1 MTATSPAGLAVG
13 RWTVD
18 PAHSTAT
25 FRVRSLGRTV
35 TGNVPIT
42 EGTVDVDE
50 SGRPRAICG
59 SLDLGAIDT
68 GNPRRD
74 KDLRKPRF
82 LDLDRY
88 PAMTF
93 AADSITASPDAG
105 WRVTGQLAV
114 RGTSV
119 RLAGDA
125 EVSPDD
131 RSATVT
137 AHTQLDRRTLGI
149 WAPRIMIGHAIDITV
164 TAQLQVGRV
173 PSAASTC

>member
-1 MTATSPAGLAVG
+1 VTTTSPAGLAVG

-93 AADSITASPDAG
+93 AADSTTETPAG
-105 WRVTGQLAV
+105 WQVTGQLAV

-125 EVSPDD
+125 EVAPDD
-131 RSATVT
+131 RSATVI

-149 WAPRIMIGHAIDITV
+149 RAPRIMIGHVIDITV
-164 TAQLQVGRV
+164 TAQMQVGRV

>member
-1 MTATSPAGLAVG
+1 MTTTSPTSLAVG
-13 RWTVD
+13 RWTAD
-18 PAHSTAT
+18 PAPSTAT

-50 SGRPRAICG
+50 SGRPRAISG
-59 SLDLGAIDT
+59 SLDLGSLNT

-93 AADSITASPDAG
+93 AADSITASPAG
-105 WRVTGQLAV
+105 WQVTGTLAV

-125 EVSPDD
+125 AASSHEG
-131 RSATVT
+131 SATVT
-137 AHTQLDRRTLGI
+137 AHTRLDRRALGI
-149 WAPRIMIGHAIDITV
+149 RAPGIMIGHAIDITV
-164 TAQLQVGRV
+164 TATLRLTTQQ
-173 PSAASTC
+173 

>member
-1 MTATSPAGLAVG
+1 VTTTSPAGLAVG

-42 EGTVDVDE
+42 AGTVDVDE
-50 SGRPRAICG
+50 SGRPRAISG

-82 LDLDRY
+82 LDLDRH

-93 AADSITASPDAG
+93 AADSITVSPDAG

-125 EVSPDD
+125 TVSPDD

-137 AHTQLDRRTLGI
+137 AHTQLDRRALGI
-149 WAPRIMIGHAIDITV
+149 RAPRIMIGHAIDITV
-164 TAQLQVGRV
+164 TAALRLTAQQ
-173 PSAASTC
+173 

>member
-1 MTATSPAGLAVG
+1 MTTTSPAGLAVG
-13 RWTVD
+13 RWTAD
-18 PAHSTAT
+18 PAHSTAA

-50 SGRPRAICG
+50 SGRPRAISG

-74 KDLRKPRF
+74 EDLRKQRF

-93 AADSITASPDAG
+93 AADTTTETPAG

-125 EVSPDD
+125 VVSPHD

-137 AHTQLDRRTLGI
+137 AHTQLDRRALGI
-149 WAPRIMIGHAIDITV
+149 RAPRIMIGHTVDITV
-164 TAQLQVGRV
+164 TAALRLTAQQ
-173 PSAASTC
+173 

>member
-1 MTATSPAGLAVG
+1 VTTTSPAGLAVG

-42 EGTVDVDE
+42 NGIVDVDE
-50 SGRPRAICG
+50 SGRPRAISG

-93 AADSITASPDAG
+93 AADSITASSAG
-105 WRVTGQLAV
+105 WLVTGQLAV

-125 EVSPDD
+125 TVAPHD

-137 AHTQLDRRTLGI
+137 AHTHLDRRALGI
-149 WAPRIMIGHAIDITV
+149 RAPRIMIGHAIDITV
-164 TAQLQVGRV
+164 TAALRLTARQ
-173 PSAASTC
+173 

>member
-1 MTATSPAGLAVG
+1 MTTTSPADLAVG

-18 PAHSTAT
+18 PARSTAT
-25 FRVRSLGRTV
+25 FRVRGLGRTV

-42 EGTVDVDE
+42 EGTMDVDE
-50 SGRPRAICG
+50 SGRPRAISG
-59 SLDLGAIDT
+59 SLDLGAVDT

-82 LDLDRY
+82 LDLDRC

-93 AADSITASPDAG
+93 AADSITASPAG
-105 WRVTGQLAV
+105 WQVTGTLAV

-125 EVSPDD
+125 AASSHEG
-131 RSATVT
+131 SATVT
-137 AHTQLDRRTLGI
+137 AHTRLDRRALGI
-149 WAPRIMIGHAIDITV
+149 QAPGIMIGHAIDVTV
-164 TAQLQVGRV
+164 TATLRLTTQQ
-173 PSAASTC
+173 

>member
-1 MTATSPAGLAVG
+1 VTTTSSADLAVG

-18 PAHSTAT
+18 PARSTAT

-42 EGTVDVDE
+42 EGTMDVDE
-50 SGRPRAICG
+50 SGRPRAISG
-59 SLDLGAIDT
+59 SLDLGAVDT

-93 AADSITASPDAG
+93 AADSITASPAG
-105 WRVTGQLAV
+105 WRVTGTLGV

-125 EVSPDD
+125 AASSQDG
-131 RSATVT
+131 SATVT
-137 AHTQLDRRTLGI
+137 AHTQLDRRALGI
-149 WAPRIMIGHAIDITV
+149 RAPGIMIGHAIDITV
-164 TAQLQVGRV
+164 TATLRLTAEQ
-173 PSAASTC
+173 

>member
-1 MTATSPAGLAVG
+1 MTTTSPADLAVG

-18 PAHSTAT
+18 PARSTAT

-42 EGTVDVDE
+42 EGTMDVDE
-50 SGRPRAICG
+50 SGRPRAISG
-59 SLDLGAIDT
+59 SLDLGAVDT

-93 AADSITASPDAG
+93 AADSITVSPAG
-105 WRVTGQLAV
+105 WQVTGTLAV

-125 EVSPDD
+125 AASSHEG
-131 RSATVT
+131 SATVT
-137 AHTQLDRRTLGI
+137 AHTRLDRSDLGI
-149 WAPRIMIGHAIDITV
+149 RAPGIMIGHAIDITV
-164 TAQLQVGRV
+164 TAALRLTG
-173 PSAASTC
+173 P

>member
-1 MTATSPAGLAVG
+1 VTTTSPADLAVG

-18 PAHSTAT
+18 PARSTAT

-42 EGTVDVDE
+42 EGTMDVDE
-50 SGRPRAICG
+50 SGRPRAISG
-59 SLDLGAIDT
+59 SLDLGAVDT

-93 AADSITASPDAG
+93 AADSIIASPAG
-105 WRVTGQLAV
+105 WQVTGTLGV

-125 EVSPDD
+125 AASAQDG
-131 RSATVT
+131 SATVT
-137 AHTQLDRRTLGI
+137 AHTRLDRRALGI
-149 WAPRIMIGHAIDITV
+149 RAPGIMIGHAIDITV
-164 TAQLQVGRV
+164 TAALRLTAQR
-173 PSAASTC
+173 

>member
-1 MTATSPAGLAVG
+1 MTTTSPTGLAVG

-42 EGTVDVDE
+42 EGTMDVDE
-50 SGRPRAICG
+50 SGRPRAISG
-59 SLDLGAIDT
+59 SLDLDAVDT

-93 AADSITASPDAG
+93 AADSITASSAG
-105 WRVTGQLAV
+105 WQVTGTLAV

-119 RLAGDA
+119 RVAGDA
-125 EVSPDD
+125 AVYPQEG
-131 RSATVT
+131 SANVT
-137 AHTQLDRRTLGI
+137 AHTQLDRRALGI
-149 WAPRIMIGHAIDITV
+149 RALAIMIGHAIDITV
-164 TAQLQVGRV
+164 TATLRLTAQQ
-173 PSAASTC
+173 

>member
-1 MTATSPAGLAVG
+1 MTTTSPPGLAVG

-35 TGNVPIT
+35 TGNVPFT
-42 EGTVDVDE
+42 EGTMDVDE
-50 SGRPRAICG
+50 SGRPRAISG

-93 AADSITASPDAG
+93 AADSITASPAG
-105 WRVTGQLAV
+105 WRVTGTLEAV

-125 EVSPDD
+125 AASSHEGST
-131 RSATVT
+131 TVT
-137 AHTQLDRRTLGI
+137 AHTQLDRRALGI
-149 WAPRIMIGHAIDITV
+149 RAPAIMIGHAIDITV
-164 TAQLQVGRV
+164 TATLRLTAQQ
-173 PSAASTC
+173 

>member
-1 MTATSPAGLAVG
+1 MTTTSPAGLAVG

-42 EGTVDVDE
+42 DGTVDVDE
-50 SGRPRAICG
+50 SGRPRAISG

-93 AADSITASPDAG
+93 AADSITVSPDGG

-125 EVSPDD
+125 TVSPHD

-149 WAPRIMIGHAIDITV
+149 RAPRIMIGHAIDITV
-164 TAQLQVGRV
+164 TAALRPTAQQ
-173 PSAASTC
+173 

>member
-1 MTATSPAGLAVG
+1 VTTTSPADLAVG

-18 PAHSTAT
+18 PARSTAT

-42 EGTVDVDE
+42 EGTMDVDE
-50 SGRPRAICG
+50 NGRPQTISG
-59 SLDLGAIDT
+59 SLDLGAVDT

-93 AADSITASPDAG
+93 AADSITASPAG
-105 WRVTGQLAV
+105 WRVTGTLAV

-125 EVSPDD
+125 AASSHEG
-131 RSATVT
+131 SATVT
-137 AHTQLDRRTLGI
+137 THTRLDRRALGI
-149 WAPRIMIGHAIDITV
+149 RAPGIMIGHAIDITV
-164 TAQLQVGRV
+164 TATLRLTAQR
-173 PSAASTC
+173 

>member
-1 MTATSPAGLAVG
+1 VTTTSPADLAAG

-18 PAHSTAT
+18 PARSTAT

-42 EGTVDVDE
+42 EGTMDVDE
-50 SGRPRAICG
+50 SGRPRTISG
-59 SLDLGAIDT
+59 SLDLGAVDT

-93 AADSITASPDAG
+93 AADSITASSAG

-114 RGTSV
+114 RSTSA
-119 RLAGDA
+119 RLAGDVTVA
-125 EVSPDD
+125 PHD

-137 AHTQLDRRTLGI
+137 AHTHLDRRALGI
-149 WAPRIMIGHAIDITV
+149 RAPRIMIGHAIDITV
-164 TAQLQVGRV
+164 TAALRLTARQ
-173 PSAASTC
+173 

>member
-1 MTATSPAGLAVG
+1 MTTTSQADLAVG

-18 PAHSTAT
+18 PARSTAT

-42 EGTVDVDE
+42 NGIVDVDE
-50 SGRPRAICG
+50 SGRPRAISG

-93 AADSITASPDAG
+93 AADSITASPAG
-105 WRVTGQLAV
+105 WQVTGTLAV

-125 EVSPDD
+125 AASSHEG
-131 RSATVT
+131 SATVT
-137 AHTQLDRRTLGI
+137 AHTRLDRRALGI
-149 WAPRIMIGHAIDITV
+149 RAPGIMIGHAIDITV
-164 TAQLQVGRV
+164 TATLRLTAQQ
-173 PSAASTC
+173 

>member
-1 MTATSPAGLAVG
+1 VTTTSPTGLAVG

-35 TGNVPIT
+35 AGNVPIT
-42 EGTVDVDE
+42 EGTMDVDE
-50 SGRPRAICG
+50 SGRPRAISG
-59 SLDLGAIDT
+59 SLDLDAVDT

-93 AADSITASPDAG
+93 AADSITASSAG
-105 WRVTGQLAV
+105 WQVTGTLAV

-125 EVSPDD
+125 AVSPHD

-137 AHTQLDRRTLGI
+137 AHTRLDRSDLGVR
-149 WAPRIMIGHAIDITV
+149 APAIMIGHAIDITV
-164 TAQLQVGRV
+164 TATLRLTG
-173 PSAASTC
+173 P

>member
-1 MTATSPAGLAVG
+1 MTTTSPADLAVG

-18 PAHSTAT
+18 PARSTAT

-42 EGTVDVDE
+42 EGTMDVDE
-50 SGRPRAICG
+50 SGRPRAISG
-59 SLDLGAIDT
+59 SLDLGSLDT

-93 AADSITASPDAG
+93 AADSITASPAG
-105 WRVTGQLAV
+105 WQVTGTLAV

-125 EVSPDD
+125 AASAHEG
-131 RSATVT
+131 SATVT
-137 AHTQLDRRTLGI
+137 AHTRLDRRALGI
-149 WAPRIMIGHAIDITV
+149 RAPGIMIGHTIDITV
-164 TAQLQVGRV
+164 TAALRLTVQR
-173 PSAASTC
+173 

>member
-1 MTATSPAGLAVG
+1 MTTTSPASLAVG
-13 RWTVD
+13 SWTVD

-35 TGNVPIT
+35 TGTVPIT

-50 SGRPRAICG
+50 SGQPPAISG

-82 LDLDRY
+82 LDLARY

-93 AADSITASPDAG
+93 AADSTIASPAG
-105 WRVTGQLAV
+105 WRVTGNLAV

-119 RLAGDA
+119 RLTGDA
-125 EVSPDD
+125 AVSPQG

-137 AHTQLDRRTLGI
+137 AHIQLDRRALGI
-149 WAPRIMIGHAIDITV
+149 RAPRIMIGHTIDITV
-164 TAQLQVGRV
+164 TAALRLT
-173 PSAASTC
+173 A

>member
-1 MTATSPAGLAVG
+1 MTTTSPTSLAVG

-18 PAHSTAT
+18 PAHSIAT

-35 TGNVPIT
+35 TGNIPIT
-42 EGTVDVDE
+42 EGTMDVDE
-50 SGRPRAICG
+50 SGRPRAISG
-59 SLDLGAIDT
+59 SLDLAAVDT

-93 AADSITASPDAG
+93 AADSITASPAG
-105 WRVTGQLAV
+105 WQVTGTLAV

-125 EVSPDD
+125 AVSPHD

-137 AHTQLDRRTLGI
+137 AHTQLDRRALGI
-149 WAPRIMIGHAIDITV
+149 RAPAIMIGHAIDITV
-164 TAQLQVGRV
+164 TATLCLTAQQ
-173 PSAASTC
+173 

>member
-1 MTATSPAGLAVG
+1 VTTTSPAGLAVG

-35 TGNVPIT
+35 TGNIPIT
-42 EGTVDVDE
+42 EGTMDVDE
-50 SGRPRAICG
+50 SGRPRAISG
-59 SLDLGAIDT
+59 SLDLDAVDT

-93 AADSITASPDAG
+93 AADSITASPAD
-105 WRVTGQLAV
+105 WRITGTLAV

-125 EVSPDD
+125 TVSPHD

-137 AHTQLDRRTLGI
+137 AHTQLDRRALGI
-149 WAPRIMIGHAIDITV
+149 RAPAIMIGHAIDITV
-164 TAQLQVGRV
+164 TATLRLIAQQ
-173 PSAASTC
+173 

>member
-1 MTATSPAGLAVG
+1 VTTTSPTSLAVG

-35 TGNVPIT
+35 TGNVPII
-42 EGTVDVDE
+42 EGTMDVDE
-50 SGRPRAICG
+50 SGRPRAISG
-59 SLDLGAIDT
+59 SLDLDAIDT

-93 AADSITASPDAG
+93 AAGSITASSAG
-105 WRVTGQLAV
+105 WQVTGTLAV

-125 EVSPDD
+125 AVSPHD

-137 AHTQLDRRTLGI
+137 AHTQLDRRALGI
-149 WAPRIMIGHAIDITV
+149 RAPAIMIGHAIDVTV
-164 TAQLQVGRV
+164 TATLRLTAQQ
-173 PSAASTC
+173 

>member
-1 MTATSPAGLAVG
+1 VTAISPAGLAVG

-18 PAHSTAT
+18 PARSTAT

-50 SGRPRAICG
+50 SGRPRAISG

-93 AADSITASPDAG
+93 AADSITASPAG
-105 WRVTGQLAV
+105 WQVTGTLAV

-125 EVSPDD
+125 EVAPDD
-131 RSATVT
+131 RSAIVT

-149 WAPRIMIGHAIDITV
+149 RAPRIMIGHVIDITV
-164 TAQLQVGRV
+164 TAQMQVGRV
-173 PSAASTC
+173 PSAAGTS

>member
-1 MTATSPAGLAVG
+1 VTTTSPAGLAVG
-13 RWTVD
+13 RWAVD

-35 TGNVPIT
+35 TGNVPVT

-50 SGRPRAICG
+50 SGQPRAISG

-74 KDLRKPRF
+74 KDLRTPRF

-88 PAMTF
+88 PVMTF
-93 AADSITASPDAG
+93 AADSITTSPIG
-105 WRVTGQLAV
+105 WRVTGNLAV

-119 RLAGDA
+119 RLTGDA
-125 EVSPDD
+125 AVSPHD

-137 AHTQLDRRTLGI
+137 AQTQLDRRALGI
-149 WAPRIMIGHAIDITV
+149 RAPRIMIGHAIDITV
-164 TAQLQVGRV
+164 TVALRLNDQQ
-173 PSAASTC
+173 

>member
-1 MTATSPAGLAVG
+1 MTTTSPTSLAVG
-13 RWTVD
+13 RWTAD
-18 PAHSTAT
+18 PAPSTAT

-35 TGNVPIT
+35 TGNVPIK

-50 SGRPRAICG
+50 SGRPRAISG
-59 SLDLGAIDT
+59 SLDLGSLNT

-93 AADSITASPDAG
+93 AADSITASPAG
-105 WRVTGQLAV
+105 WQVTGTLAV

-125 EVSPDD
+125 AASSHEG
-131 RSATVT
+131 SATVT
-137 AHTQLDRRTLGI
+137 AHTRLDRRALGI
-149 WAPRIMIGHAIDITV
+149 RAPGIMIGHAIDITV
-164 TAQLQVGRV
+164 TATLRLTTQQ
-173 PSAASTC
+173 